1 VFGMNVVF
9 RVDSSVTIG
18 TGHVMRCLTLAK
30 QLKQMNAN
38 VSFICRELEGD
49 LINFIKDNEFTVYI
63 LSKAMISEADNNA
76 IFKWYKENWQQDVRE
91 TQYLFETHIHSVDF
105 LIVDHYGLDKKWEA
119 SLKPFTKKL
128 MVIDDLANRKHVCD
142 FLLDQNLYLNYQDRY
157 KNLVPPECK
166 QLLGPNYVL
175 LREEFIEA
183 SRQKRIRNE
192 IHNILVFFG
201 GTDPTNETV
210 KALDALALLD
220 NNIKINVVVG
230 SSNTRKD
237 QIREYCDRY
246 PNFFFHC
253 QVSNMAELMNE
264 ADLAIGAGGT
274 TTWER
279 CYLGLPSITIIVADN
294 QIELTDAV
302 SKFGASV
309 NLGFS
314 HEVTSN
320 QIFEAV
326 KDLIE
331 HPKKVQLLSERA
343 SKLVNHKI
351 VNTYPVVKAIME
363 ELK

>member
-1 VFGMNVVF
+1 MNVVF
-9 RVDSSVTIG
+9 RVDSSSAIG

-30 QLKQMNAN
+30 QLKQKNAN
-38 VSFICRELEGD
+38 ISFICRECKGD
-49 LINFIKDNEFTVYI
+49 LINFIKDNGFTVYI
-63 LSKAMISEADNNA
+63 LPKIMISEADNNA
-76 IFKWYKENWQQDVRE
+76 IFKWYKENWKQDVFE
-91 TQYLFETHIHSVDF
+91 TQHLLEKHIHSVDF
-105 LIVDHYGLDKKWEA
+105 LIVDHYELDEKWE
-119 SLKPFTKKL
+119 SKLKPFTKKL

-142 FLLDQNLYLNYQDRY
+142 VLLDQNLYLNYEERY
-157 KNLVPPECK
+157 KNLVSSECR

-175 LREEFIEA
+175 LRDEFIEA
-183 SRQKRIRNE
+183 SRQKRIRNGE

-201 GTDPTNETV
+201 GTDPANETV
-210 KALDALALLD
+210 KALDALVLLD

-230 SSNTRKD
+230 SSNKRKD
-237 QIREYCDRY
+237 EVREYCDRY

-264 ADLAIGAGGT
+264 ADVAIGAGGT

-294 QIELTDAV
+294 QVELTNAV
-302 SKFGASV
+302 SKFRATI

-331 HPKKVQLLSERA
+331 HPKKVQLLSECA
-343 SKLVNHKI
+343 SKLVNQEI
-351 VNTYPVVKAIME
+351 VNTYPVANAIME

>member
-1 VFGMNVVF
+1 MNVVF

-30 QLKQMNAN
+30 QLKQKN
-38 VSFICRELEGD
+38 VNISFICRDLEGN
-49 LINFIKDNEFTVYI
+49 LINFIKDHGFAVYVLPKIKINET
-63 LSKAMISEADNNA
+63 DNNDT
-76 IFKWYKENWQQDVRE
+76 FKWYKENWKQDVRE
-91 TQYLFETHIHSVDF
+91 TLNIIKAQIRSIDF
-105 LIVDHYGLDKKWEA
+105 FIIDHYGIDEKWE
-119 SLKPFTKKL
+119 SKLKPFTKKL

-142 FLLDQNLYLNYQDRY
+142 FLLDQNLYLNYQERY

-183 SRQKRIRNE
+183 SRQKRIRNGE

-220 NNIKINVVVG
+220 NNIKVNVVVG
-230 SSNTRKD
+230 SSNKRKD
-237 QIREYCDRY
+237 EIQEYCDRY
-246 PNFFFHC
+246 SNFFFHC

-302 SKFGASV
+302 SQFGATI

-314 HEVTSN
+314 HEVTSD
-320 QIFEAV
+320 QIFEVV
-326 KDLIE
+326 KDLIK

-343 SKLVNHKI
+343 SKLVNHKV

>member
-1 VFGMNVVF
+1 MNVLF
-9 RVDSSVTIG
+9 RTDSSLTIG

-30 QLKQMNAN
+30 QLKQKNAN
-38 VSFICRELEGD
+38 VSFICRDLEGN
-49 LINFIKDNEFTVYI
+49 LISFIKDHGFTVYVLPKI
-63 LSKAMISEADNNA
+63 NINVTDNNDT
-76 IFKWYKENWQQDVRE
+76 FKWYKENWQQDVRE
-91 TQYLFETHIHSVDF
+91 TLDIVEAQIRSIDF
-105 LIVDHYGLDKKWEA
+105 FIIDHYGLDEKWE
-119 SLKPFTKKL
+119 SKLKPFTKKL

-142 FLLDQNLYLNYQDRY
+142 FLLDQNWYLNYQDRY

-183 SRQKRIRNE
+183 SRHKRIRDGK

-201 GTDPTNETV
+201 GTDPTNETI
-210 KALDALALLD
+210 KTLNALALLE
-220 NNIKINVVVG
+220 NNIKVNVVVG
-230 SSNTRKD
+230 SSNKRKHE
-237 QIREYCDRY
+237 IREYCDRY
-246 PNFFFHC
+246 LNFFFHC

-294 QIELTDAV
+294 QIELTDSV
-302 SKFGASV
+302 SKFGATIH
-309 NLGFS
+309 LGCS
-314 HEVTSN
+314 HEVTSD

-331 HPKKVQLLSERA
+331 HPKKAQLLSERA

-351 VNTYPVVKAIME
+351 VNTYPVVKVIME

>member
-1 VFGMNVVF
+1 MNVVF
-9 RVDSSVTIG
+9 RVDSSVEIG

-30 QLKQMNAN
+30 QLKQKNAN
-38 VSFICRELEGD
+38 VFFICRDLEGN
-49 LINFIKDNEFTVYI
+49 LISFIKDHGYTVYI
-63 LSKAMISEADNNA
+63 LPKIRMEETDNTDT
-76 IFKWYKENWQQDVRE
+76 FKWYKENWQQDVSE
-91 TQYLFETHIHSVDF
+91 TLHMVEVHIHSIDF
-105 LIVDHYGLDKKWEA
+105 FVVDHYGLDEKWE
-119 SLKPFTKKL
+119 SKLKPFTKKL
-128 MVIDDLANRKHVCD
+128 MVIDDLANRKHVCN

-175 LREEFIEA
+175 LREEFFEA
-183 SRQKRIRNE
+183 SRQKRIRSGE

-230 SSNTRKD
+230 SSNKRKEEI
-237 QIREYCDRY
+237 QEYCDRY
-246 PNFFFHC
+246 SNFFFHC

-302 SKFGASV
+302 SKFGAII

-314 HEVTSN
+314 HEVTSD
-320 QIFEAV
+320 QIYEAV
-326 KDLIE
+326 KDLVE
-331 HPKKVQLLSERA
+331 HSKKVQLLSERA
-343 SKLVNHKI
+343 SNLVNPKI
-351 VNTYPVVKAIME
+351 VNTYPVVKVIME

>member
-1 VFGMNVVF
+1 MNVVF

-30 QLKQMNAN
+30 QLKQKN
-38 VSFICRELEGD
+38 VNISFICRDLEGN
-49 LINFIKDNEFTVYI
+49 LINFIKDHGFTVHV
-63 LSKAMISEADNNA
+63 LSKIRIDEKDNNA

-91 TQYLFETHIHSVDF
+91 TLDIVEAHIRSIDF
-105 LIVDHYGLDKKWEA
+105 FIIDHYGLDEKWE
-119 SLKPFTKKL
+119 STLKPFIKKL

-142 FLLDQNLYLNYQDRY
+142 FLLDQNLYLNYEERY

-175 LREEFIEA
+175 LREEFIDA
-183 SRQKRIRNE
+183 SCQKRIRDGK

-201 GTDPTNETV
+201 GTDPTNETI
-210 KALDALALLD
+210 KALNALALLE
-220 NNIKINVVVG
+220 NNIKVNVVVG
-230 SSNTRKD
+230 SSNKRKD
-237 QIREYCDRY
+237 EIREYCDRY

-253 QVSNMAELMNE
+253 QVPNMAELMNE

-294 QIELTDAV
+294 QVELTNAV
-302 SKFGASV
+302 SKFGATI

-314 HEVTSN
+314 HEVTSE

-351 VNTYPVVKAIME
+351 VNTYPVVKTIME

>member
-1 VFGMNVVF
+1 MNVVF

-18 TGHVMRCLTLAK
+18 TGHVMRCLTLAR

-38 VSFICRELEGD
+38 VSFICRDLEGN
-49 LINFIKDNEFTVYI
+49 LINFIKDHGFTVYVLQKI
-63 LSKAMISEADNNA
+63 RINETDNNDT
-76 IFKWYKENWQQDVRE
+76 FKWYKENWQQDVRE
-91 TQYLFETHIHSVDF
+91 TLYIVESYIHSIDF
-105 LIVDHYGLDKKWEA
+105 FIVDHYGLDEKWE
-119 SLKPFTKKL
+119 SKLKPFTKKL

-142 FLLDQNLYLNYQDRY
+142 FLLDQNLYLNYQERY

-183 SRQKRIRNE
+183 SRQKRIRDGE
-192 IHNILVFFG
+192 IHDILVFFG
-201 GTDPTNETV
+201 GTDPTNETI
-210 KALDALALLD
+210 KALNALALLE
-220 NNIKINVVVG
+220 NNIKVNVVVG
-230 SSNTRKD
+230 SSNNRKAE
-237 QIREYCDRY
+237 IREYCDRY

-302 SKFGASV
+302 SKFGATI

-314 HEVTSN
+314 HEVTSD

-331 HPKKVQLLSERA
+331 HPKKVQLLSECA

-351 VNTYPVVKAIME
+351 VNTYPVAKAIME

>member
-1 VFGMNVVF
+1 
-9 RVDSSVTIG
+9 
-18 TGHVMRCLTLAK
+18 MRCLTLAK
-30 QLKQMNAN
+30 QLKQKNAN
-38 VSFICRELEGD
+38 VSFICRDLEGN
-49 LINFIKDNEFTVYI
+49 LISFIKDHGFTVYVLPKI
-63 LSKAMISEADNNA
+63 KINETDNNDT
-76 IFKWYKENWQQDVRE
+76 FKWYKENWQQDVRE
-91 TQYLFETHIHSVDF
+91 TLDIVEAHIRSIDF
-105 LIVDHYGLDKKWEA
+105 FIIDHYGLDEKWE
-119 SLKPFTKKL
+119 SKLKFFTKKL
-128 MVIDDLANRKHVCD
+128 MVIDDLANRKHACD
-142 FLLDQNLYLNYQDRY
+142 FLLDQNLYLNYQERY
-157 KNLVPPECK
+157 KNLVSPECK

-183 SRQKRIRNE
+183 SRQKRIRDGK

-201 GTDPTNETV
+201 GTDPTNETI
-210 KALDALALLD
+210 KALNALALLE
-220 NNIKINVVVG
+220 NNIKVNVVVG
-230 SSNTRKD
+230 SSNKRKD
-237 QIREYCDRY
+237 AIREYCDPY

-294 QIELTDAV
+294 QIELTNAV
-302 SKFGASV
+302 SKFGATI

-314 HEVTSN
+314 HKVTSD

-363 ELK
+363 ELA

>member
-1 VFGMNVVF
+1 MNVVF
-9 RVDSSVTIG
+9 RVDSSVEIG

-30 QLKQMNAN
+30 QLKQRNAN
-38 VSFICRELEGD
+38 VFFICRDLEGN
-49 LINFIKDNEFTVYI
+49 LISFIKDHGFTVLI
-63 LSKAMISEADNNA
+63 LPKIRMGETDNTNTL
-76 IFKWYKENWQQDVRE
+76 KWYKENWQQDVHE
-91 TQYLFETHIHSVDF
+91 TLRVVEAHIHSIDF
-105 LIVDHYGLDKKWEA
+105 FIVDHYGLDKKWE
-119 SLKPFTKKL
+119 SKLKPFTKNL

-157 KNLVPPECK
+157 KNLVPSECK

-183 SRQKRIRNE
+183 SSQKRIRNGE
-192 IHNILVFFG
+192 VHNILVFFG

-230 SSNTRKD
+230 SSNKRKEEI
-237 QIREYCDRY
+237 QEYCGQY
-246 PNFFFHC
+246 ANFVFYC

-294 QIELTDAV
+294 QVELTDAV
-302 SKFGASV
+302 SKFGATI
-309 NLGFS
+309 NLGFN
-314 HEVTSN
+314 HEVTSDH
-320 QIFEAV
+320 IYETV

-331 HPKKVQLLSERA
+331 HPKKVQLLSEA
-343 SKLVNHKI
+343 AVKLVNQEI
-351 VNTYPVVKAIME
+351 VNTYPVVKAILE
-363 ELK
+363 ERK

>member
-1 VFGMNVVF
+1 MNVVF
-9 RVDSSVTIG
+9 RVDSSITIG
-18 TGHVMRCLTLAK
+18 TGHAMRCLTLAT
-30 QLKQMNAN
+30 QLKQKNAN
-38 VSFICRELEGD
+38 ISFICRDLEGN
-49 LINFIKDNEFTVYI
+49 LINFIKNQGFTVYFLPKI
-63 LSKAMISEADNNA
+63 RMNKADNNDT
-76 IFKWYKENWQQDVRE
+76 FKWYKENWQQDVRE
-91 TQYLFETHIHSVDF
+91 TLYIIEAYIHSVDF
-105 LIVDHYGLDKKWEA
+105 FIVDHYGLDEKWE
-119 SLKPFTKKL
+119 SKLKPFTKKL
-128 MVIDDLANRKHVCD
+128 MVIDDLANRNHICD

-157 KNLVPPECK
+157 KNLVPPKCK
-166 QLLGPNYVL
+166 QLLGPKYVL

-183 SRQKRIRNE
+183 SRYKRIRTGE
-192 IHNILVFFG
+192 IRNILVFFG
-201 GTDPTNETV
+201 GTDPTNETT

-220 NNIKINVVVG
+220 NDNVKVNVVVG
-230 SSNTRKD
+230 STNKRKD
-237 QIREYCDRY
+237 EIQKYCDRY

-253 QVSNMAELMNE
+253 QVSNMAQLMNE

-294 QIELTDAV
+294 QMELTDAV
-302 SKFGASV
+302 SKFGATI

-314 HEVTSN
+314 HEVTSS
-320 QIFEAV
+320 QIFEVV

-351 VNTYPVVKAIME
+351 VNTYPVVQAIME

>member
-1 VFGMNVVF
+1 MNVVF

-30 QLKQMNAN
+30 QLKQKNAN
-38 VSFICRELEGD
+38 ISFICRDLEGN
-49 LINFIKDNEFTVYI
+49 LINFIKDDGFTVYDLPKI
-63 LSKAMISEADNNA
+63 RVNKIDTNDT
-76 IFKWYKENWQQDVRE
+76 FKWYKENWQQDAHE
-91 TQYLFETHIHSVDF
+91 TQYLIENQIHPVDF
-105 LIVDHYGLDKKWEA
+105 LIVDHYGLDIKWE
-119 SLKPFTKKL
+119 SNLKPFTKKL
-128 MVIDDLANRKHVCD
+128 MVIDDLANRKHVCE
-142 FLLDQNLYLNYQDRY
+142 FLLDQNFYLNYQERY
-157 KNLVPPECK
+157 QNLVPPECK

-183 SRQKRIRNE
+183 YCQKRIRNGE

-210 KALDALALLD
+210 KALDALVLLD

-230 SSNTRKD
+230 SSNKRKD
-237 QIREYCDRY
+237 EIREYCDRY
-246 PNFFFHC
+246 PNFFFYC

-294 QIELTDAV
+294 QIELSDDV
-302 SKFGASV
+302 SKFGATI

-314 HEVTSN
+314 HEVTSD

-331 HPKKVQLLSERA
+331 HPKKVQSLSERA

>member
-1 VFGMNVVF
+1 MNVVF
-9 RVDSSVTIG
+9 RVDSSATIG

-30 QLKQMNAN
+30 QLKQKNAN
-38 VSFICRELEGD
+38 ISFICRDLEGN
-49 LINFIKDNEFTVYI
+49 LINFIKDHGFAVYVLQKI
-63 LSKAMISEADNNA
+63 RINGTGTNDT
-76 IFKWYKENWQQDVRE
+76 FKWYKENWQQDVRE
-91 TQYLFETHIHSVDF
+91 TLNIVEAQIRSMDF
-105 LIVDHYGLDKKWEA
+105 FIIDHYGLDEKWE
-119 SLKPFTKKL
+119 SKLKPFTKKL
-128 MVIDDLANRKHVCD
+128 IVIDDLANRKHVCD
-142 FLLDQNLYLNYQDRY
+142 FLLDQNLYLNYQERY
-157 KNLVPPECK
+157 KNLVPPDCK

-183 SRQKRIRNE
+183 SRQKRIRNGE

-210 KALDALALLD
+210 KVLDALALLD
-220 NNIKINVVVG
+220 NNIKVNVVVG
-230 SSNTRKD
+230 SSNKRKD
-237 QIREYCDRY
+237 EIQEYCDRY
-246 PNFFFHC
+246 SNFFFHC

-302 SKFGASV
+302 SQFGATI

-314 HEVTSN
+314 HEVTSD
-320 QIFEAV
+320 QIFEVV
-326 KDLIE
+326 KDLIK

-343 SKLVNHKI
+343 SKLVNHKV

>member
-1 VFGMNVVF
+1 MNVVF

-30 QLKQMNAN
+30 QLKQKN
-38 VSFICRELEGD
+38 VNISFICRDLEGN
-49 LINFIKDNEFTVYI
+49 LINFIKDHGFAVYVLPKIRINET
-63 LSKAMISEADNNA
+63 DNNDT
-76 IFKWYKENWQQDVRE
+76 FKWYKENWKQDVRE
-91 TQYLFETHIHSVDF
+91 TLNIIKAQIRSIDF
-105 LIVDHYGLDKKWEA
+105 FIIDHYGIDEKWE
-119 SLKPFTKKL
+119 SKLKPFTKKL

-142 FLLDQNLYLNYQDRY
+142 FLLDQNLYLNYQERY

-183 SRQKRIRNE
+183 SHQSRIRNGE

-220 NNIKINVVVG
+220 NNIKVNVVVG
-230 SSNTRKD
+230 SSNKRKD
-237 QIREYCDRY
+237 EIQEYCDRY
-246 PNFFFHC
+246 SNFFFHC

-302 SKFGASV
+302 SQFGATI

-314 HEVTSN
+314 HEVTSE

-326 KDLIE
+326 KDLIV

>member
-1 VFGMNVVF
+1 MNVVF

-30 QLKQMNAN
+30 QLKQRN
-38 VSFICRELEGD
+38 VNIYFICRDLEGN
-49 LINFIKDNEFTVYI
+49 LINFIKKQDFTVYI
-63 LSKAMISEADNNA
+63 LPKIGIQEIDNNNP
-76 IFKWYKENWQQDVRE
+76 IEWYKENWRQDACE
-91 TQYLFETHIHSVDF
+91 TLEIVETHICSIDF
-105 LIVDHYGLDKKWEA
+105 LIIDHYGLDEKWEY
-119 SLKPFTKKL
+119 SVKQFVKKL

-142 FLLDQNLYLNYQDRY
+142 FLLDQNLYLNYQERY
-157 KNLVPPECK
+157 KHLVPPECK

-175 LREEFIEA
+175 LREEFIQA
-183 SRQKRIRNE
+183 YHRKRIRSGD
-192 IHNILVFFG
+192 IHNVLVFFG

-220 NNIKINVVVG
+220 TNIKINVVVG
-230 SSNTRKD
+230 SSNKRKEE
-237 QIREYCDRY
+237 IRKYCARY

-253 QVSNMAELMNE
+253 QVSNMAQLMSE

-294 QIELTDAV
+294 QLEVTDAV
-302 SKFGASV
+302 SKFGATI
-309 NLGFS
+309 NLGWS
-314 HEVTSN
+314 HQVTSE
-320 QIFEAV
+320 QILETV

-331 HPKKVQLLSERA
+331 HPKKVQLLSERS

-351 VNTYPVVKAIME
+351 VNTYPVVQAIME
-363 ELK
+363 DLK

>member
-1 VFGMNVVF
+1 MNVIF
-9 RVDSSVTIG
+9 RTDSSVTIG
-18 TGHVMRCLTLAK
+18 TGHVMRCLTLAN
-30 QLKQMNAN
+30 QLKKQVNAD
-38 VSFICRELEGD
+38 VSFICRDLEGN
-49 LINFIKDNEFTVYI
+49 LIHFIKDNGFRVLVLPKI
-63 LSKAMISEADNNA
+63 QINKVDHLA
-76 IFKWYKENWQQDVRE
+76 IFQWYEKNWKQDVYE
-91 TQYLFETHIHSVDF
+91 TQFLFKKYNFSIDLLV
-105 LIVDHYGLDKKWEA
+105 VDHYGLDSKWE
-119 SLKPFTKKL
+119 SKIKPFSKKI

-142 FLLDQNLYLNYQDRY
+142 FLLDQNWYLNYQERY

-183 SRQKRIRNE
+183 SRQKRIRDGK

-201 GTDPTNETV
+201 GTDPTNETI
-210 KALDALALLD
+210 KTLNALALLE
-220 NNIKINVVVG
+220 NNIKVNVVVG
-230 SSNTRKD
+230 SSNKRKHE
-237 QIREYCDRY
+237 IREYCDRY
-246 PNFFFHC
+246 LNFFFHC
-253 QVSNMAELMNE
+253 QVSNMASLMNE

-294 QIELTDAV
+294 QIELTDSV
-302 SKFGASV
+302 SKFGATI
-309 NLGFS
+309 NLGCS
-314 HEVTSN
+314 HEVTSD

-351 VNTYPVVKAIME
+351 VNTYPVVKVIME